1 MLIKV
6 FIVRRGLTDL
16 GDYDYTGSS
25 SSLSSGTGS
34 ASDLYCTAR
43 PDKTYYRVQVR
54 NMQWTSYLMMIMIIV
69 RRVLRAEGLEEKIKQ
84 RRLMMRKWET
94 LQYLREESDQP
105 ASNVVSLSLS
115 FQFLFDICAG
125 SWEVTSLIELNF

>member
-1 MLIKV
+1 
-6 FIVRRGLTDL
+6 
-16 GDYDYTGSS
+16 
-25 SSLSSGTGS
+25 
-34 ASDLYCTAR
+34 
-43 PDKTYYRVQVR
+43 
-54 NMQWTSYLMMIMIIV
+54 MMFMIIV
-69 RRVLRAEGLEEKIKQ
+69 RRVLRAEASEEKIKQ

>member
-6 FIVRRGLTDL
+6 FIVRRDLTDL

-54 NMQWTSYLMMIMIIV
+54 NMQRTMLIMIIF
-69 RRVLRAEGLEEKIKQ
+69 RRVLRAEALEEKIKQ
-84 RRLMMRKWET
+84 RRLMMRRWET

-115 FQFLFDICAG
+115 FQFLFDICAC